1 MSFGMIDAEIR
12 SSDEAPLLGIGLGN
26 SFDDV
31 RVSKC

>member
-1 MSFGMIDAEIR
+1 MSFGMIDPNG

-31 RVSKC
+31 GVSKC